1 MDKYYHLY
9 SSPLRNCPLFRN
21 DDGRRFFLNHT
32 AIAMTQSGIKTYV
45 YCLMDNHIHFLI
57 SGEEQTIRNEFINIK
72 KEYGGFLSREESH
85 IPISLNLFTISMR
98 VINGE
103 DDFKTVTAYILRNG
117 MVAGLGSPFSYKW
130 CSTFLYFNPF
140 IELFRGVPANTY
152 GMRAIRYKIKT
163 RRILPDNFT
172 YFDDMISPM
181 CWCDYRKVEKVFGG
195 AAEFFRLL
203 GKWNIENDEESK
215 LEATEKNAYTDSV
228 LISKLKEYCSI
239 QGVDSVEEL
248 SANELRNL
256 VRMAHNR
263 WGASKKQIERIM
275 GISFSLIQRYY

>member
-1 MDKYYHLY
+1 M
-9 SSPLRNCPLFRN
+9 
-21 DDGRRFFLNHT
+21 
-32 AIAMTQSGIKTYV
+32 
-45 YCLMDNHIHFLI
+45 
-57 SGEEQTIRNEFINIK
+57 
-72 KEYGGFLSREESH
+72 
-85 IPISLNLFTISMR
+85 
-98 VINGE
+98 
-103 DDFKTVTAYILRNG
+103 
-117 MVAGLGSPFSYKW
+117 
-130 CSTFLYFNPF
+130 YFNPF

-163 RRILPDNFT
+163 RRSLPDNFT

-256 VRMAHNR
+256 VRIAHNR

>member
-1 MDKYYHLY
+1 
-9 SSPLRNCPLFRN
+9 
-21 DDGRRFFLNHT
+21 
-32 AIAMTQSGIKTYV
+32 
-45 YCLMDNHIHFLI
+45 
-57 SGEEQTIRNEFINIK
+57 
-72 KEYGGFLSREESH
+72 
-85 IPISLNLFTISMR
+85 
-98 VINGE
+98 
-103 DDFKTVTAYILRNG
+103 
-117 MVAGLGSPFSYKW
+117 
-130 CSTFLYFNPF
+130 
-140 IELFRGVPANTY
+140 
-152 GMRAIRYKIKT
+152 
-163 RRILPDNFT
+163 
-172 YFDDMISPM
+172 M

-239 QGVDSVEEL
+239 QGVESVEEL